1 MAAGLEKFD
10 LTVIGSGPGGYV
22 AAIRAAQLGLRTA
35 LVEKEKALGGTCLH
49 LGCIPTKALLEAAH
63 VLETA
68 RRADEFGI
76 KTSEVS
82 FDWTAVQARKQKV
95 VQGQAKGLTFL
106 MKKNKIT
113 VFAGTGTLAGPG
125 TVRVTAADG
134 TITDLSTGKIILATG
149 SRPRGLPHIKSDGK
163 VILNSDDILRLDKVP
178 ESLLILGAGAVGME
192 FASIFSR
199 FGSHCTVVEMLP
211 LALPVE
217 DEEVSKEIQRT
228 FRKRKIDVLTGM
240 MAEAM
245 TVGDGGVT
253 TRLAP
258 ASGEG
263 KIREIESRLALVAVG
278 RAPVTEG
285 LGLKTVGLTTEKGF
299 ITVDDHLRTGVDG
312 IFAIGDIV
320 RLADRGHPMLAH
332 VASHEGMVAAETA
345 AGAKTRPLNYDLVPS
360 VTYCEPEVASVGL
373 TEAEA
378 LRRGIDIKTS
388 RYPMMP
394 VARARISGTT
404 DGFVK
409 IVAEARYDQVLGVHI
424 IGPRATEL
432 IAEAGAA
439 LNLETTSEELV
450 RTIHAHPTL
459 SEAVGEAAHGI
470 NGHYIHI

>member
-63 VLETA
+63 VLEMA

-76 KTSEVS
+76 RTSEVT
-82 FDWTAVQARKQKV
+82 FDWRAVQDRKQKV
-95 VQGQAKGLTFL
+95 VEDQAKGLAFL

-113 VFAGTGTLAGPG
+113 VFNGTGALAGSG
-125 TVRVTAADG
+125 LVRVTSADG
-134 TITDLSTGKIILATG
+134 TVTELSAGRIILATG
-149 SRPRGLPHIKSDGK
+149 SRPRGLPHLQRDGK
-163 VILNSDDILRLDKVP
+163 AILNSDDILSLEKVP

-199 FGSHCTVVEMLP
+199 FGSQCTVVEMLP
-211 LALPVE
+211 RALPVE
-217 DEEVSKEIQRT
+217 DEEVSKEIQRA
-228 FRKRKIDVLTGM
+228 FRKRKIDILTGM
-240 MAEAM
+240 MAETM
-245 TVGDGGVT
+245 TVGDGRVT

-263 KIREIESRLALVAVG
+263 KIREIESRMALVAVG
-278 RAPVTEG
+278 RAPVTED
-285 LGLKTVGLTTEKGF
+285 LGLESVGLTPENGF
-299 ITVDDHLRTGVDG
+299 ITVDAHLRTGVDG
-312 IFAIGDIV
+312 IYAIGDIV
-320 RLADRGHPMLAH
+320 RLAERGHPMLAH
-332 VASHEGMVAAETA
+332 VASHEGIVAAETA
-345 AGAKTRPLNYDLVPS
+345 AGAKTQPLNYDLVPS

-373 TEAEA
+373 SEAEA
-378 LRRGIDIKTS
+378 RRRGHDIKTS

-409 IVAEARYDQVLGVHI
+409 IVAEARYHQVLGVHI

-470 NGHYIHI
+470 DGHYIHI

>member
-1 MAAGLEKFD
+1 MAAGLERFD

-68 RRADEFGI
+68 RHADVFGI
-76 KTSEVS
+76 RTSEVT
-82 FDWTAVQARKQKV
+82 FDWQAVQARKQKV
-95 VQGQAKGLTFL
+95 VDGQAKGVTFL
-106 MKKNKIT
+106 MKKNKIR
-113 VFAGTGTLAGPG
+113 VYAGTGALAGPG
-125 TVRVTAADG
+125 NIRVTGADG
-134 TITDLSTGKIILATG
+134 TVTELSTDRIILATG
-149 SRPRGLPHIKSDGK
+149 SRPRGLPHLQRDGK
-163 VILNSDDILRLDKVP
+163 VILDSDDILSLEEIP

-199 FGSHCTVVEMLP
+199 FGSRCTVVEMLP
-211 LALPVE
+211 RALPVE
-217 DEEVSKEIQRT
+217 DEEISKEIQRS
-228 FRKRKIDVLTGM
+228 FRKRKIDILTGM

-245 TVGDGGVT
+245 TVRDGRVT

-258 ASGEG
+258 AAGEG
-263 KIREIESRLALVAVG
+263 KIREIETRMALVAVG

-285 LGLKTVGLTTEKGF
+285 LGLETVGLTLEKGF

-312 IFAIGDIV
+312 IYAIGDVI
-320 RLADRGHPMLAH
+320 RLAERGHPMLAH
-332 VASHEGMVAAETA
+332 VASHEGMVAAEAA
-345 AGAKTRPLNYDLVPS
+345 AGTTTRPLNYDLVPS

-373 TEAEA
+373 SEAEA
-378 LRRGIDIKTS
+378 RRRGHEVRTS

-439 LNLETTSEELV
+439 LNLETTSEELM

-459 SEAVGEAAHGI
+459 SEAVGEAAHGLH
-470 NGHYIHI
+470 GPFIHI